1 MDSRFGP
8 IWNTDAGDGRWRFI
22 LRNHLPPL
30 AGARVLDLGAN
41 NGFNAI
47 QMLRSGAHEVIAI
60 ERDERAIRQGGFVKD
75 LSSGRMIVGTCSRT
89 CTTVWSGSPEMD
101 LGSFNIATA
110 LCSLYYLEDAA
121 IADVVRHVSTI
132 ADTMVLQCNT
142 DRGVHRSDP
151 RTFEKASIEYALEVL
166 RRNGFPSTQ
175 VVAPGGYPRPLVIGC
190 VGDRGAPPLRSMVDR
205 RSTSRPTP
213 EARVTHT

>member
-1 MDSRFGP
+1 
-8 IWNTDAGDGRWRFI
+8 
-22 LRNHLPPL
+22 
-30 AGARVLDLGAN
+30 
-41 NGFNAI
+41 
-47 QMLRSGAHEVIAI
+47 
-60 ERDERAIRQGGFVKD
+60 
-75 LSSGRMIVGTCSRT
+75 
-89 CTTVWSGSPEMD
+89 MD

-166 RRNGFPSTQ
+166 RRKGFPSTQ

-190 VGDRGAPPLRSMVDR
+190 VGDRGAPPLRSMRGSSINQQADA
-205 RSTSRPTP
+205 RSSGDPHMTTRLDHLGQDETTGNGQLKTQAAKLPGGRSSTGG
-213 EARVTHT
+213 